1 MQKIEGLEINTKAA
15 KTETET
21 ETETTLIF
29 ILRLIFKS
37 FKFGL
42 YLFVTLLELFIKVIK
57 ILFLQDYQPFKKV
70 IDSKNNFFNQIAS
83 KNINRYKIQFASE
96 ILARHEYNFQRS
108 EQFLAQYKYLQDKLK
123 EISNN
128 EIKIN
133 DDIYKDIFK
142 RISILVAEAENV
154 ALKEGYNHAKNT
166 NYKLYDDEIYNDF
179 VRDRVLKGEGE
190 IDWKDL
196 KERLDHDR

>member
-15 KTETET
+15 EMETET
-21 ETETTLIF
+21 ETETTLIL
-29 ILRLIFKS
+29 ILKLIFKS

-70 IDSKNNFFNQIAS
+70 VDSKNNFFNQIAS

-166 NYKLYDDEIYNDF
+166 HYKLYDDEIYNDF

-196 KERLDHDR
+196 KERLEHDR